1 MAHALWNFPK
11 VRKSI
16 DLGINDQAPQISE
29 FKYLPEGEL
38 MVVVEYCCHGNLQQ
52 FLLARR
58 HRFLNQVN
66 PLTGIYDPNIKPSVI
81 SGRRIGRSVSTVG
94 GNEAYSNKL
103 VNRPKMPYM
112 NMPV

>member
-1 MAHALWNFPK
+1 
-11 VRKSI
+11 
-16 DLGINDQAPQISE
+16 
-29 FKYLPEGEL
+29 

-94 GNEAYSNKL
+94 GNRPANEAYLNKL
-103 VNRPKMPYM
+103 VNRPIKMPYL
-112 NMPV
+112 PEEL

>member
-1 MAHALWNFPK
+1 
-11 VRKSI
+11 
-16 DLGINDQAPQISE
+16 
-29 FKYLPEGEL
+29 

-81 SGRRIGRSVSTVG
+81 AGRRIGRSVSTVG
-94 GNEAYSNKL
+94 GNRPANEAYSNKL
-103 VNRPKMPYM
+103 VNSHIRICLR
-112 NMPV
+112 NCNFDSLAFDFPVS